1 MDNKCSTSSSSLVEG
16 IKNCPNFGTNCDCD
30 YCHTHALEQS
40 CKSGDGQC
48 TAFNGNCE
56 SAIAN
61 SASATKLSDVFPSL
75 LTAEDKKPSPPPPE
89 KLPPQPPLVQDLV
102 KDLDEHMT
110 IVNDTD
116 KVVETTGDKNTQPKD
131 KPKEKSPLQRDSETP
146 PPAPV
151 SESKEKHDCCK
162 DNDCPST
169 ESGASPSVPS
179 KNATTAK
186 ELRDLMYR
194 HYCVGKGKL
203 KKPSANAIKKGKV
216 PPPTCSTLNQNQN
229 KPHQH
234 CTKGGH
240 TDSDTEELSEEDD
253 DGSDDTSSETSKAT
267 TTTAS
272 ESHNK
277 NGSHCNCCYCEVFGP
292 GGQSVA
298 PVSRNYPEMRERLRL
313 LLSKK
318 KRKNQQKPPPPPPK
332 KQADQQHSCGSHQGH
347 GHGHSHQHGHQHH
360 HQTNNRASSA
370 SSSASSNVR
379 SRQSESRSKSKES
392 PAPALPVNT
401 NVEEVKD
408 EKALDELL
416 DFIEGNQKSSNEKK
430 RAKKERQKLQKF

>member
-216 PPPTCSTLNQNQN
+216 PPPTCSPLNQNQN

-234 CTKGGH
+234 CTKGAH

-318 KRKNQQKPPPPPPK
+318 KRKNQQQQPPPPPPPK
-332 KQADQQHSCGSHQGH
+332 KQSLPESQ
-347 GHGHSHQHGHQHH
+347 
-360 HQTNNRASSA
+360 RASSA
-370 SSSASSNVR
+370 SSSTSSNLR
-379 SRQSESRSKSKES
+379 SSRSVSKSESTAAA
-392 PAPALPVNT
+392 APSA
-401 NVEEVKD
+401 
-408 EKALDELL
+408 A
-416 DFIEGNQKSSNEKK
+416 
-430 RAKKERQKLQKF
+430 